1 MSNKKTVFLT
11 LPFTLLASAASAG
24 GMEKT
29 ALSTAFMFEDGNYAE
44 IGYQS
49 SDYDVSSSSGG
60 NASVVGDFKTTNFA
74 LKFNIDE
81 HLSFGITKYRQ
92 SAIDMDYPNNWVSS
106 DTVNLGAGAIPVANA
121 LPTADLKVDAIVAL
135 LKAQVDENFS
145 VTGGLKRSTVQD
157 ATLKIPF
164 TGTDLTVTGDSETSL
179 IYGMTYERSEIALRA
194 ELIMEEQVGF
204 SLQPGG
210 TALGGAATGTKASLP
225 NYTTLKLQSGIAPD
239 TLAFFSAR
247 KADWAS
253 HQVILSNAA
262 TTAPISSF
270 TDTTSYSLGLGRK
283 LTDSLSASLAYN
295 WEKGS
300 GPNSASS
307 LSLSNGYR
315 GISAGLKYTADN
327 VSISGGVNYTK
338 LGDTVVTQNAVLDPV
353 NNPTV
358 VTTLI
363 DGAPFSGN
371 TVTTV
376 GLKIGYHF

>member
-1 MSNKKTVFLT
+1 M
-11 LPFTLLASAASAG
+11 
-24 GMEKT
+24 
-29 ALSTAFMFEDGNYAE
+29 
-44 IGYQS
+44 
-49 SDYDVSSSSGG
+49 
-60 NASVVGDFKTTNFA
+60 
-74 LKFNIDE
+74 
-81 HLSFGITKYRQ
+81 
-92 SAIDMDYPNNWVSS
+92 
-106 DTVNLGAGAIPVANA
+106 
-121 LPTADLKVDAIVAL
+121 DAIVAL

-157 ATLKIPF
+157 AKLAIPF
-164 TGTDLTVTGDSETSL
+164 TGTSLAVAGDSETSI
-179 IYGMTYERSEIALRA
+179 IYGMAYERSEIALRA
-194 ELIMEEQVGF
+194 ELIIEEQVGF
-204 SLQPGG
+204 SLQQTG

-225 NYTTLKLQSGIAPD
+225 NYTTLNLQSGIAAD

-253 HQVILSNAA
+253 HQVVLSNAA

-315 GISAGLKYTADN
+315 GISAGLKYTTDN
-327 VSISGGVNYTK
+327 FSISGGVNYTK

-353 NNPTV
+353 NAPTT
-358 VTTLI
+358 VTTLM
-363 DGAPFSGN
+363 DGVPFSGN
-371 TVTTV
+371 TVATV

>member
-1 MSNKKTVFLT
+1 MSNNKTVLLT
-11 LPFTLLASAASAG
+11 LPFTIFATAASAG

-44 IGYQS
+44 ISYQS

-74 LKFNIDE
+74 LKLEVSD

-92 SAIDMDYPNNWVSS
+92 ASIDIDYPGNWGDDSIWGASS
-106 DTVNLGAGAIPVANA
+106 LIIGANTSVADS
-121 LPTADLKVDAIVAL
+121 LPTADMKIDATVAL
-135 LKAQVDENFS
+135 LKAQIDENFS
-145 VTGGLKRSTVQD
+145 VTGGLKRSTVKD
-157 ATLKIPF
+157 STLIIPF
-164 TGTDLTVTGDSETSL
+164 SGTSLTVAGDSETSI
-179 IYGMTYERSEIALRA
+179 IYGMAYELPEIALRA
-194 ELIMEEQVGF
+194 ELVMEEQVGF
-204 SLQPGG
+204 SLKPTGNFAG
-210 TALGGAATGTKASLP
+210 SEATSTKASLP

-247 KADWAS
+247 RADWAS
-253 HQVILSNAA
+253 HQVSLSN
-262 TTAPISSF
+262 TTTTGTISTF
-270 TDTTSYSLGLGRK
+270 TDTTSYSIGLGRK

-300 GPNSASS
+300 GPTSASS
-307 LSLSNGYR
+307 LSLTNGYR

-338 LGDTVVTQNAVLDPV
+338 LGDTVVTQNSAGGVLLS
-353 NNPTV
+353 N
-358 VTTLI
+358 
-363 DGAPFSGN
+363 APFSGN

-376 GLKIGYHF
+376 GLKIGYSF

>member
-1 MSNKKTVFLT
+1 
-11 LPFTLLASAASAG
+11 
-24 GMEKT
+24 
-29 ALSTAFMFEDGNYAE
+29 
-44 IGYQS
+44 
-49 SDYDVSSSSGG
+49 
-60 NASVVGDFKTTNFA
+60 
-74 LKFNIDE
+74 
-81 HLSFGITKYRQ
+81 
-92 SAIDMDYPNNWVSS
+92 
-106 DTVNLGAGAIPVANA
+106 
-121 LPTADLKVDAIVAL
+121 
-135 LKAQVDENFS
+135 
-145 VTGGLKRSTVQD
+145 
-157 ATLKIPF
+157 
-164 TGTDLTVTGDSETSL
+164 
-179 IYGMTYERSEIALRA
+179 
-194 ELIMEEQVGF
+194 
-204 SLQPGG
+204 
-210 TALGGAATGTKASLP
+210 LGGAATGTKASLP

-239 TLAFFSAR
+239 TLGFFSAR
-247 KADWAS
+247 RADWAS

-262 TTAPISSF
+262 TTAAISSF

>member
-1 MSNKKTVFLT
+1 MSNNKTVLLT

-44 IGYQS
+44 ISYQN

-60 NASVVGDFKTTNFA
+60 NASVVGDFKTSNFA
-74 LKFNIDE
+74 LKLDVDDR
-81 HLSFGITKYRQ
+81 LSFGITKYRQ
-92 SAIDMDYPNNWVSS
+92 SAIDIDYPNNW
-106 DTVNLGAGAIPVANA
+106 TGANPSFDPL

-157 ATLKIPF
+157 AKLNIPF
-164 TGTDLTVTGDSETSL
+164 TGTSLTVAGDSETSI
-179 IYGMTYERSEIALRA
+179 IYGMAYERSEIALRA
-194 ELIMEEQVGF
+194 ELVMEEQVGF
-204 SLQPGG
+204 SLNPIGDAVGGPNG
-210 TALGGAATGTKASLP
+210 TALGGAVTGTKASLP

-253 HQVILSNAA
+253 HQVILSNASK
-262 TTAPISSF
+262 TAPISSF

-300 GPNSASS
+300 GPVSESS
-307 LSLSNGYR
+307 LSLTNGYR

-338 LGDTVVTQNAVLDPV
+338 LGDKVVTQGAVL
-353 NNPTV
+353 NPTTPTN
-358 VTTLI
+358 VTPII